1 VHRGRAE
8 QNVTVGKRTIN
19 ALGAPATGAN
29 QTRQTVSGG
38 IHIVADSEQ
47 IVREFLDSFLAG
59 DIEKVLS
66 VVDED
71 VEWNF
76 AEHHPFLGAQYKGRD
91 ALADVIVPA
100 IMTTLD
106 GFRFDIE
113 RVLGSV
119 DAAVSQLRYRGAV
132 KSTGQ
137 TLDLPAVLV
146 WDLRD
151 GKVCREQEYV
161 DTWQFRAAFG
171 HDANASTLDES

>member
-8 QNVTVGKRTIN
+8 QNVTVAQQVVN
-19 ALGAPATGAN
+19 ALERASNTCS
-29 QTRQTVSGG
+29 QTRKVVSGG
-38 IHIVADSEQ
+38 IHVVADSEQ
-47 IVREFLDSFLAG
+47 IVREFLDSFLTG

-66 VVDED
+66 VVDDD

-91 ALADVIVPA
+91 ALVDVIVPA

-132 KSTGQ
+132 KSTGR

-161 DTWQFRAAFG
+161 DTWQFRAAFE
-171 HDANASTLDES
+171 HDANAGTLDES